1 MAISLSG
8 WIERRV
14 IQPEKTSQPEP
25 LISDQVLNGLTLR
38 LAACHHLAVD
48 LPTVLTWL
56 QRQLPATYTAI
67 EGSCLCLALR
77 MSQAHSL
84 TLVTPSGITLT
95 VDQATAMEAA
105 LTTRYRRT
113 DDLVNGSR
121 EIPSQ
126 RQLPCWPHPLYAQ
139 QLTLDKKAEA
149 WLLLPGGWPQNPFF
163 EPLRRAFMEGLKICL
178 AHHQHLE
185 QAVEEER
192 RDYAAGLHDTIA
204 QELGYLRLRT
214 SRLEKACRQLAP
226 ELETLASDIHLQTQR
241 TYRQTRE
248 LITTARLTLED
259 DSLHLGLVRT
269 VEEFEQLSGLVF
281 ELDNRAQPEGLSRQT
296 AIQVL
301 LIVREALS
309 NSVRH
314 SHASHVRI
322 QLFPQVKGELLVRV
336 DDNGR
341 GIISED
347 AGSGSFGLGI
357 MHERAQ
363 KIGGHLHVRSLSSGG
378 TRVELIVTDD
388 R

>member
-126 RQLPCWPHPLYAQ
+126 R
-139 QLTLDKKAEA
+139 
-149 WLLLPGGWPQNPFF
+149 
-163 EPLRRAFMEGLKICL
+163 
-178 AHHQHLE
+178 
-185 QAVEEER
+185 
-192 RDYAAGLHDTIA
+192 
-204 QELGYLRLRT
+204 
-214 SRLEKACRQLAP
+214 
-226 ELETLASDIHLQTQR
+226 
-241 TYRQTRE
+241 
-248 LITTARLTLED
+248 
-259 DSLHLGLVRT
+259 
-269 VEEFEQLSGLVF
+269 
-281 ELDNRAQPEGLSRQT
+281 
-296 AIQVL
+296 
-301 LIVREALS
+301 
-309 NSVRH
+309 
-314 SHASHVRI
+314 
-322 QLFPQVKGELLVRV
+322 
-336 DDNGR
+336 
-341 GIISED
+341 
-347 AGSGSFGLGI
+347 
-357 MHERAQ
+357 
-363 KIGGHLHVRSLSSGG
+363 
-378 TRVELIVTDD
+378 
-388 R
+388 

>member
-126 RQLPCWPHPLYAQ
+126 RQLPCWPHPY
-139 QLTLDKKAEA
+139 THSS
-149 WLLLPGGWPQNPFF
+149 
-163 EPLRRAFMEGLKICL
+163 LRWIK
-178 AHHQHLE
+178 
-185 QAVEEER
+185 R
-192 RDYAAGLHDTIA
+192 RR
-204 QELGYLRLRT
+204 LGYCYQADGRRT
-214 SRLEKACRQLAP
+214 RFSSRYAEPSWKA
-226 ELETLASDIHLQTQR
+226 
-241 TYRQTRE
+241 
-248 LITTARLTLED
+248 
-259 DSLHLGLVRT
+259 
-269 VEEFEQLSGLVF
+269 
-281 ELDNRAQPEGLSRQT
+281 
-296 AIQVL
+296 
-301 LIVREALS
+301 
-309 NSVRH
+309 
-314 SHASHVRI
+314 
-322 QLFPQVKGELLVRV
+322 
-336 DDNGR
+336 
-341 GIISED
+341 
-347 AGSGSFGLGI
+347 
-357 MHERAQ
+357 
-363 KIGGHLHVRSLSSGG
+363 
-378 TRVELIVTDD
+378 
-388 R
+388 

>member
-1 MAISLSG
+1 M
-8 WIERRV
+8 
-14 IQPEKTSQPEP
+14 
-25 LISDQVLNGLTLR
+25 
-38 LAACHHLAVD
+38 
-48 LPTVLTWL
+48 
-56 QRQLPATYTAI
+56 
-67 EGSCLCLALR
+67 
-77 MSQAHSL
+77 
-84 TLVTPSGITLT
+84 
-95 VDQATAMEAA
+95 
-105 LTTRYRRT
+105 
-113 DDLVNGSR
+113 
-121 EIPSQ
+121 
-126 RQLPCWPHPLYAQ
+126 
-139 QLTLDKKAEA
+139 
-149 WLLLPGGWPQNPFF
+149 LPGGWPQNPFF

-336 DDNGR
+336 DDNGQ

-363 KIGGHLHVRSLSSGG
+363 KIGGHLHVGSLSSGG